1 MDDRASQAH
10 AKAERQLLRQ
20 YGLVVGGKD
29 LTKLLGFKNYKTFQ
43 SACMENRLP
52 IRVFDIP
59 GRRGKF
65 AKISDLARWYAELGV

>member
-1 MDDRASQAH
+1 MDDNVL
-10 AKAERQLLRQ
+10 KAPAAEVRQLLRQ

-29 LTKLLGFKNYKTFQ
+29 LMKLLGFKNYKTFH
-43 SACMENRLP
+43 SACADNRLP
-52 IRVFDIP
+52 IPVFDIH